1 MIDGEGLAAFIAV
14 ADLRSFS
21 RAADR
26 LGIAQSV
33 VSKRL
38 RRLEDQIGAQ
48 LIDRSVRTD
57 IRLTRIGAAFLPEAS
72 EAFAK
77 LTATER
83 LGWNL
88 GRGSSGPLQIGFVF
102 SAAISGVLGRIL
114 SALRKELPDLRLVP
128 RLMETPEQLAALDA
142 GRLDIGLIRPRPSY
156 PARCRAL
163 QAHCEDLVVCLSA
176 EHPLSAQAA
185 LSPRQ
190 LADQRF
196 IVPQFHEQVGLI
208 DNIRRLAEAGG
219 FDLQPVVRTDDFVTA
234 ACLAAAGEGVVLAP
248 ASLSRL
254 QLDGL
259 QYRALRDFDE
269 QLRTML
275 VHHVEAPGEA
285 LRVILRTLEGTAPH
299 P

>member
-219 FDLQPVVRTDDFVTA
+219 IRFAAGRPHRRLRHRGVPGGGWRRRGPGPGIALQ
-234 ACLAAAGEGVVLAP
+234 AAAGRAAIQGAP
-248 ASLSRL
+248 
-254 QLDGL
+254 
-259 QYRALRDFDE
+259 
-269 QLRTML
+269 
-275 VHHVEAPGEA
+275 
-285 LRVILRTLEGTAPH
+285 
-299 P
+299 